1 MPLGELL
8 PIGVLGILI
17 AGLLWRGLGM
27 RRAQVPEA
35 HVGLLYRSGRFSQTL
50 AAGGHWVWRWAR
62 ELKLVDLRER
72 ILAVASQEL
81 LSKDH
86 VPVKL
91 SAACRF
97 AITDAPLAM
106 HGVENYQAN
115 LYLAIQLVLR
125 DAVAELSVDELLQ
138 QRTALGEHLRD
149 RVGAS
154 AQLVGLE
161 VRDVAVKD
169 VILSGELKRALGAP
183 YLARQEGQAMLER
196 ARGEQAALR
205 SLANSARLLDGN
217 PNLLQLRLLAA
228 VEGAAKGPGV
238 TLVLGGNPPPGGTDR
253 PAAAAAGSAAPPAGP

>member
-62 ELKLVDLRER
+62 ELTLVDLRER

-106 HGVENYQAN
+106 HGVEKYQAN

-149 RVGAS
+149 RVGAR

-253 PAAAAAGSAAPPAGP
+253 PAAAAAGSAAPPASP